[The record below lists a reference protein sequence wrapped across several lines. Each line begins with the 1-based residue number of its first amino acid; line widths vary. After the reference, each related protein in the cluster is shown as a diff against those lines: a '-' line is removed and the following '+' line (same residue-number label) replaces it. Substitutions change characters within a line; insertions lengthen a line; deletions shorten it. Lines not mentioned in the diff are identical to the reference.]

1 MSITFKAEILGQ
13 EFTLKGDLELPLLEK
28 VTRLLAEKIQE
39 VQRQLPGASKV
50 HLSVLAGLNIA
61 YDYFLLRE
69 ELDQT
74 IKTLE
79 TKSHQWIA
87 KLEAGFPEQSSAE
100 V

>member
-28 VTRLLAEKIQE
+28 VTKLFAEKIQE
-39 VQRQLPGASKV
+39 VQRQLPGASKG

-61 YDYFLLRE
+61 YDYFLLQE

-87 KLEAGFPEQSSAE
+87 KLEAGFPDQSSAE